1 MAEWEDVVLV
11 SLGWFYIY
19 LSFKNISLSLSP
31 LNLNDETD
39 IFLVLCLIICI
50 MIGYI
55 HLSFVEIYPIPH
67 PKWYDISFPDT
78 DLQDM
83 FF

>member
-1 MAEWEDVVLV
+1 MADWVDVVLV
-11 SLGWFYIY
+11 SLGWLYIY

-31 LNLNDETD
+31 PNLNDETGV
-39 IFLVLCLIICI
+39 FLVLCLIICI
-50 MIGYI
+50 LDGYI

-67 PKWYDISFPDT
+67 PIRYDISFPDT

-83 FF
+83 F